1 MTADSASVAERDA
14 GSTQDAP
21 ESANT
26 PPDTPD
32 MGSRKP
38 KARRLSRALSAEYA
52 LLLLAVLVVTS
63 VATAAS
69 LFFLQY
75 RPDNR
80 TDGDAAAAL
89 DAASRGTVALLSYTP
104 ETLDHDLDAAKSM
117 LTGDFLAYY
126 SQFTQQVV
134 APAAKQKQVRTSAT
148 VVRAA
153 VSELR
158 TDDAVV
164 LVFIN
169 QTTTSAE
176 KPDPASAASSVRVTL
191 RKADGAWR
199 ISAFD
204 PV

>member
-1 MTADSASVAERDA
+1 MSADSAAVAE
-14 GSTQDAP
+14 SKQDVP
-21 ESANT
+21 E
-26 PPDTPD
+26 PPDTPPSETTEA
-32 MGSRKP
+32 GGRKP
-38 KARRLSRALSAEYA
+38 KARRLSRVLRTEYA
-52 LLLLAVLVVTS
+52 LPALAVLVVAS
-63 VATAAS
+63 VVAAAC
-69 LFFLQY
+69 LFFVQY

-89 DAASRGTVALLSYTP
+89 DAASRGTVALLSYAP
-104 ETLDHDLDAAKSM
+104 ETIDHDLDAAKSF
-117 LTGDFLAYY
+117 LTGGFLAYY

-134 APAAKQKQVRTSAT
+134 APAAKQKSVRTSAT

-153 VSELR
+153 VSDLR
-158 TDDAVV
+158 TDEAVV

-176 KPDPASAASSVRVTL
+176 KPDPALAASSVLVTL
-191 RKADGAWR
+191 RKADGTWR

>member
-1 MTADSASVAERDA
+1 MIPDSTSAVAGAAESKREAPARYGTA
-14 GSTQDAP
+14 
-21 ESANT
+21 
-26 PPDTPD
+26 
-32 MGSRKP
+32 
-38 KARRLSRALSAEYA
+38 
-52 LLLLAVLVVTS
+52 LLAVLVVAA
-63 VATAAS
+63 VATATC

-75 RPDNR
+75 RPDSR
-80 TDGDAAAAL
+80 ADDDSAAAL
-89 DAASRGTVALLSYTP
+89 DAASRGTVALLSYAP
-104 ETLDHDLDAAKSM
+104 ETLDRDLGAAKSF

-134 APAAKQKQVRTSAT
+134 APAAKQKSVRTTAT

-158 TDDAVV
+158 TDEAVV

-176 KPDPASAASSVRVTL
+176 KPDPALAASSVRVTL
-191 RKADGAWR
+191 RKAEDAWR

>member
-1 MTADSASVAERDA
+1 MTRDSTSAVEGDAE
-14 GSTQDAP
+14 S
-21 ESANT
+21 
-26 PPDTPD
+26 
-32 MGSRKP
+32 KP
-38 KARRLSRALSAEYA
+38 AARPGYELV
-52 LLLLAVLVVTS
+52 LLAVLVVAA
-63 VATAAS
+63 VATAAC

-75 RPDNR
+75 RPDSR
-80 TDGDAAAAL
+80 TEGDTAAAL
-89 DAASRGTVALLSYTP
+89 DTASRGTVALLSYAP
-104 ETLDHDLDAAKSM
+104 ETIDHDLGAAKSF

-134 APAAKQKQVRTSAT
+134 APAAKQKSVRTAAT

-158 TDDAVV
+158 PDEAVV

-176 KPDPASAASSVRVTL
+176 KPDPALAASSVRVTL
-191 RKADGAWR
+191 RKADDAWR